1 MLWRLVAILHNSWP
15 VMLQANKVTNLVVN
29 DRSREAQCRNRS
41 RRLGCHSK
49 RSKCVDQPKGTHL
62 TLRLISQWKLT
73 CISIPRRKLRD
84 RSKMLKLALISGEQK
99 ILLDFQFSLKEPHHF
114 LVKTF
119 RVKFG
124 HNLRMLEM
132 TAVSLSERQSFLEFK
147 TLTQESVSMQAAINH
162 MKPSLH

>member
-1 MLWRLVAILHNSWP
+1 
-15 VMLQANKVTNLVVN
+15 
-29 DRSREAQCRNRS
+29 
-41 RRLGCHSK
+41 
-49 RSKCVDQPKGTHL
+49 
-62 TLRLISQWKLT
+62 
-73 CISIPRRKLRD
+73 
-84 RSKMLKLALISGEQK
+84 MLKLALISGEQK

-147 TLTQESVSMQAAINH
+147 TLTQESVSMQAATNLMRPLLRSWIV
-162 MKPSLH
+162 SLSSIMVMPRMPVTSVTWITGSYNALLSLQRMLL